1 MKRLRQKDKDFRVFR
16 EVLNRRWKELAEINY
31 YKSLDNQSL
40 TWRTIDKC
48 ARCTRTLA
56 SDIKDRA
63 ANNGIESK
71 GALMAQ
77 RDKAKDEH
85 LFLDVLPEEEINEF
99 YERFDGRNITH

>member
-40 TWRTIDKC
+40 TWRTIDKR
-48 ARCTRTLA
+48 ATSTRTLA

-77 RDKAKDEH
+77 RDKAKDE
-85 LFLDVLPEEEINEF
+85 DGSF
-99 YERFDGRNITH
+99 YEVLIAFKILNSCHGLDLDYS